1 MDPQL
6 RLLVS
11 LQDLDT
17 LIRETSDPA
26 RIRELNAQGFAL
38 DGADTLQVS
47 RAKLTQKIDKRWL
60 LVYDRVSKKYGRAVV
75 PVEDRT
81 CLGCL
86 MNLPASL
93 FSEITQQKGIQLCEN
108 CGRILYLL
116 YR

>member
-1 MDPQL
+1 MDVQL
-6 RLLVS
+6 KLLVS

-26 RIRELNAQGFAL
+26 RVRELEAMGFAVGGVEKL
-38 DGADTLQVS
+38 RAS
-47 RAKLTQKIDKRWL
+47 REKLTRQIEKRWL
-60 LVYDRVSKKYGRAVV
+60 LVYDRVSNKYGRAVV

-86 MNLPASL
+86 MNLPAQV
-93 FSEITQQKGIQLCEN
+93 FSEVAAEKGIQLCEN

-116 YR
+116 KR